1 MCEIAHASGDVGVM
15 PEDNLHATSGA
26 AIHLVFGTGPV
37 IGLGLAYFS
46 RLMFLP
52 SQWDNKL
59 VLLDLPFK
67 FEF

>member
-1 MCEIAHASGDVGVM
+1 MLPVMWMWM
-15 PEDNLHATSGA
+15 PEDNLEHVTSGA

-52 SQWDNKL
+52 SQLWDNKL